1 MSEDLF
7 SYPFESKALSILR
20 RALENPEA
28 KFREDQLEAI
38 LAVARDRKKLLLVE
52 RTGWEKHGLLH
63 SK

>member
-20 RALENPEA
+20 SALENPEA

-52 RTGWEKHGLLH
+52 RTA
-63 SK
+63 